1 LKGNLA
7 SDPIVGDVVE
17 QLAQPLEK
25 MMLKVGGEKVP
36 VTNLDKPLWPEWQ
49 GQRALTKRDLLTYFA
64 RVSPYLLPQ
73 MHDRPITL
81 TRYPN
86 GIDAPHFYQKHIESK
101 LPPFV
106 KVTTVWS
113 GQFNVDQEYLI
124 CNNLPTLLWLGQL
137 ADIELHTWYS
147 RVSPE
152 PDAFHLPEYTSG
164 GEEAFDASR
173 LNYPD
178 YIVFDLDP
186 YIYSGEEKKGAE
198 PELNR
203 KAFLKACDVAFWL
216 KDILDGLSLSSF
228 VKTTG
233 KTGLHIYVPILRQFD
248 YDIVRSTAETVGKF
262 LVRAHPSDITM
273 EWSVPK
279 RTGKIFFDHGQNT
292 KGKTLASIYSPRP
305 VPWAGVSMPVHW
317 DELRDIYPAQFTI
330 LNAVDRIE
338 AVGGDLWANILAE
351 KHDLSAMLAPTS

>member
-1 LKGNLA
+1 
-7 SDPIVGDVVE
+7 
-17 QLAQPLEK
+17 

-330 LNAVDRIE
+330 LNVVDRIE